1 MFTVESKTPLTHE
14 DFYPEYV
21 PDRQPWL
28 SARKLCLQRSGTLA
42 VVSSTKEI
50 KKMNIFLRSLNIT
63 QPVWIENTGMFQK
76 SGACHIL
83 CFPAHLT
90 FTTNAF
96 VSFFNKYC
104 MLFSKTFL
112 GPPDIYMLEFPVRPH
127 RKSARLRHKFPNM
140 EALTVCAHLQLEPTC
155 HGLSTVFSY
164 AIRSFIKEFQLQAR
178 ITGDEPV
185 QLALLVH
192 GSNTTYVT
200 GFPNDASWHFVC
212 ASLVANSGKWGIW
225 VDGTVVGSGNF
236 LNSLNYIGG
245 DGLFMIGQDQET
257 YGGYNSGKALCGNV
271 TQLYMWDRLLV
282 DTEIQSM
289 EKVCSPVP
297 SGLFFKWNES
307 ALEIE
312 TSLQTRRRNSPCQG
326 RDGGGGIAP
335 SNL

>member
-1 MFTVESKTPLTHE
+1 
-14 DFYPEYV
+14 
-21 PDRQPWL
+21 
-28 SARKLCLQRSGTLA
+28 
-42 VVSSTKEI
+42 
-50 KKMNIFLRSLNIT
+50 
-63 QPVWIENTGMFQK
+63 
-76 SGACHIL
+76 
-83 CFPAHLT
+83 
-90 FTTNAF
+90 
-96 VSFFNKYC
+96 
-104 MLFSKTFL
+104 
-112 GPPDIYMLEFPVRPH
+112 MLEFPVRPH

-140 EALTVCAHLQLEPTC
+140 EALTVCAHLQLDPTC

-178 ITGDEPV
+178 ITGNEPV

-225 VDGTVVGSGNF
+225 VDGMVVGSGN
-236 LNSLNYIGG
+236 SLNTSNFIGG
-245 DGLFMIGQDQET
+245 DGLFMIGQDQEP
-257 YGGYNSGKALCGNV
+257 YGGYNGDKALCGNV

-297 SGLFFKWNES
+297 SGLFFKWNNS

-312 TSLQTRRRNSPCQG
+312 TSLQTRRRNSPCKG
-326 RDGGGGIAP
+326 RDFGGWYCALKFLHYNFHSSINVNTAKLWSVTAGWDGCKYFIHAVMLRP
-335 SNL
+335 TLRIVHIPLHESWTQSPLFFSEERTYGSYRLGELKNYDSWWHLKIGSL